1 MEEKDCIME
10 KETKFKQDFTSDYAK
25 KRYKELQNKPIEKLN
40 HFQRSFMVDMYHY
53 EEYQAG
59 LL

>member
-1 MEEKDCIME
+1 ME

-40 HFQRSFMVDMYHY
+40 HFQRSFMIDMYHY